1 MKKFSMLMA
10 AVSLSFLCAAKYEV
24 DASHSSVGFEVKHMM
39 VSKVKGDFKKLSGSV
54 DFDGKAIKG
63 LSGEVN
69 IVDINTNNSTRDDH
83 LKAKD
88 FFDAKGFPKATLKMT
103 KFEKGKLY
111 ADVKIRNVTKNIA
124 FTAELSGPIKH
135 PKSGKNVISL
145 SLSGEINR
153 KDFKVGSDT
162 PDSQVSDIVG
172 LSIELEAVEK

>member
-1 MKKFSMLMA
+1 MKKLSLLV
-10 AVSLSFLCAAKYEV
+10 AVAFVGLLPAAKYEV

-39 VSKVKGDFKKLSGSV
+39 VSKVKGDFKKLSGSI
-54 DFDGKAIKG
+54 DFDGKNVKG

-69 IVDINTNNSTRDDH
+69 IADINTNNNSRDDH

-111 ADVKIRNVTKNIA
+111 ADVKIRDVTKNIA
-124 FTAELSGPIKH
+124 FKAEVSGPIKH
-135 PKSGKNVISL
+135 PRNGKNVISL
-145 SLSGEINR
+145 SLSGELNR

-162 PDSQVSDIVG
+162 PDNQVSDIVG